1 MNLLSMS
8 WRNVWRNSRRSTVT
22 IAAMTFAL
30 WVLVLYS
37 GLIEGY
43 FVGMEEDVLE
53 LEVGDLQVHAPGYL
67 DGPSIYGVI
76 KDDEAL
82 VATLESKGLRASAR
96 LLAGGL
102 GASGDQ
108 SAGVHIVGVDPERD
122 RSVLRLHEYVGTGAW
137 LSAEQP
143 KGAVIGRRLAKA
155 LSAEPGDELLL
166 LSQAAD
172 GSVANELFTVRGVL
186 TTVSDGTDR
195 AGVILTEQ
203 AFREMF
209 GLPEGAHQLIVRR
222 PHGADLAATAAIVRE
237 AAPTLD
243 VQTWRQL
250 LPTVATMLDSARG
263 MIAFIYF
270 IFYLAVAILVLNA
283 VLMAVFERI
292 REFGVMK
299 AIGVSPWSVFAMIM
313 TETLM
318 QVGIAVAIGLT
329 LAAPPMWYLSE
340 VGIDVGALG
349 GTNVMGMSM
358 RQLWRGVYGP
368 GSMLAPVLML
378 LVMSLAAALYPA
390 LKAARIRP
398 LDAMHYR

>member
-1 MNLLSMS
+1 MNLFSMA

-22 IAAMTFAL
+22 IGAMTFAL
-30 WVLVLYS
+30 WVLVIYS

-53 LEVGDLQVHAPGYL
+53 LEVGDVQVHAPGFL
-67 DGPSIYGVI
+67 DSPSLYDVVKGDGAVI
-76 KDDEAL
+76 AAIEA
-82 VATLESKGLRASAR
+82 KGLRASSR

-108 SAGVHIVGVDPERD
+108 SAGVRIVGIDPEQD
-122 RSVLRLHEYVGTGAW
+122 RTVLRLHTYVAAGSWLDGADP
-137 LSAEQP
+137 Q
-143 KGAVIGRRLAKA
+143 GAVIGRRLAKA

-172 GSVANELFTVRGVL
+172 GSVANALFTVRGVL

-195 AGVILTEQ
+195 AGVFVQQT

-209 GLPEGAHQLIVRR
+209 GLPEGAHQIIVRR
-222 PHGADLAATAAIVRE
+222 PAGSDLEAQVALVRE
-237 AAPTLD
+237 AAPGLD

-292 REFGVMK
+292 KEFGVMK
-299 AIGVSPWSVFAMIM
+299 AIGVSPLSVFGMILL
-313 TETLM
+313 ETGI
-318 QVGIAVAIGLT
+318 QVGIAVAVGLT
-329 LAAPPMWYLSE
+329 LAAPVMWYLTE
-340 VGIDVGALG
+340 VGIDVGVLG
-349 GTNVMGMSM
+349 GTSVMGMSM
-358 RQLWRGVYGP
+358 RQMWHGIYGP

-378 LVMSLAAALYPA
+378 AAMSLAAALYPA
-390 LKAARIRP
+390 FKAASIRP
-398 LDAMHYR
+398 LDAMRYR